1 MVQTRRK
8 NYNIVNHGT
17 GNINDE
23 IINNSDETTLREVR
37 MSIISA
43 LFTLYYT
50 FDLYI
55 FEHFTNHHFF
65 VIIQE
70 TRPSPSCS
78 WGMENGISYSYA
90 SLKNRCCIRIYNQ
103 LACAEDGNAQVH
115 EMCQWTWLERE
126 KLDMNFNRPIY
137 CPLHNRQ
144 RGDYIQW
151 YYETMKNEPIPESLK
166 LTTSEDVKKSTNQ
179 RLVDK

>member
-17 GNINDE
+17 GNIDNE

-37 MSIISA
+37 ISIISA

-65 VIIQE
+65 CDNSGNITFTKLFLGYGGWDLIFQCLIE
-70 TRPSPSCS
+70 K
-78 WGMENGISYSYA
+78 
-90 SLKNRCCIRIYNQ
+90 SLLY
-103 LACAEDGNAQVH
+103 
-115 EMCQWTWLERE
+115 
-126 KLDMNFNRPIY
+126 
-137 CPLHNRQ
+137 
-144 RGDYIQW
+144 
-151 YYETMKNEPIPESLK
+151 
-166 LTTSEDVKKSTNQ
+166 
-179 RLVDK
+179 